1 MSTDKET
8 GADRQMSDGDARVF
22 DADEAL
28 SRADGDRE
36 LLSELMEMYLVQ
48 TKGDIAEIEAAI
60 SRKDTKRLEFVA
72 HSLKGASATLAA
84 ELVRVQAYRM
94 EKIGASGNLTEAPT
108 LLRQLKESINITNE
122 LVSKALARS
131 RSGTEGRP

>member
-1 MSTDKET
+1 
-8 GADRQMSDGDARVF
+8 MSDGDARIF
-22 DADEAL
+22 DSNEAL

-48 TKGDIAEIEAAI
+48 SKEDIGEIEAAI
-60 SRKDTKRLEFVA
+60 ARKDAKRLEFVA
-72 HSLKGASATLAA
+72 HSLKGASATIAA
-84 ELVRVQAYRM
+84 EQVREQAYRM
-94 EKIGASGNLTEAPT
+94 EKIGASGNLAEAPA

-122 LVSKALARS
+122 LVSKAIAKF